1 MPRAMHLLLRT
12 LVIAAPLAAPAFAAD
27 LNDCSEPALK
37 AENTKTYDQ
46 LKKAGD
52 IAERM
57 RPTSFYFFGEADKI
71 TAISKVLT
79 ENGFVM
85 AEASDGG
92 KAIIA
97 ATNAAMVPDTFDQ
110 LTIKVCVTANTTG
123 VTYDGWETVV
133 VKK

>member
-1 MPRAMHLLLRT
+1 MPRSTSLLRT
-12 LVIAAPLAAPAFAAD
+12 LAIAAVLASPALAAD
-27 LNDCSEPALK
+27 LNDCSEPTLK

-57 RPTSFYFFGEADKI
+57 RPTSFYFFGEAPKI
-71 TAISKVLT
+71 TAIAKTLS

-92 KAIIA
+92 QAIIA

-110 LTIKVCVTANTTG
+110 LTIKVCVTANHSG
-123 VTYDGWETVV
+123 VTYDGWDTVV

>member
-1 MPRAMHLLLRT
+1 MPRSTLLLRT
-12 LVIAAPLAAPAFAAD
+12 LVTAALLASPALAAD
-27 LNDCSEPALK
+27 LNDCSEAALK

-52 IAERM
+52 LAERM
-57 RPTSFYFFGEADKI
+57 RPTSFYFFGEAAGI
-71 TAISKVLT
+71 TDISKTLS

-97 ATNAAMVPDTFDQ
+97 ATNAAMVPETFDQ
-110 LTIKVCVTANTTG
+110 LTIKVCVTANHSK
-123 VTYDGWETVV
+123 VTYDGWDTVV